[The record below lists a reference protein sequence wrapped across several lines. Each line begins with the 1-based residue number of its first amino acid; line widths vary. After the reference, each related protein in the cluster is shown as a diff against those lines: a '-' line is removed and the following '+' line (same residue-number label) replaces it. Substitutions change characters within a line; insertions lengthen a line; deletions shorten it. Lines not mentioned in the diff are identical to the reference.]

1 MSNLISSKAERDRI
15 RSEKQSKILSFL
27 LEERFSTSAVLA
39 LLLDMTPNGVQRIL
53 LKLEKNELIKAHTVD
68 FELSAWN
75 LKIWGLTPT
84 GALLASDLDEDLK
97 FFEVGR
103 TKPVTIAHSLALQ
116 RIKVISLRNGWEQW
130 ESSSR
135 MLKKA
140 NESRSTWIQVPDA
153 VARSPKGRKIAVEL
167 ERTAKTPKRY
177 VDILAN
183 YAEMMS
189 MGAVDEVVYV
199 CPEALTPRFARL
211 FHRIEKIIFKGKV
224 IPTPTGLLERFY
236 FISYE
241 EWERNARNF

>member
-15 RSEKQSKILSFL
+15 RAEKQSKILSFL

-39 LLLDMTPNGVQRIL
+39 LLLDMTPSGVQKIL

-84 GALLASDLDEDLK
+84 GALLATDLDEDLK

-103 TKPVTIAHSLALQ
+103 IKPITIAHSLALQ
-116 RIKVISLRNGWEQW
+116 RVKVVALRFGWEQW

-135 MLKKA
+135 MLKRA
-140 NESRSTWIQVPDA
+140 NESRSTWVQVPDA

-167 ERTAKTPKRY
+167 ERSAKTPKRY
-177 VDILAN
+177 VEILAN
-183 YAEMMS
+183 YAEMIS
-189 MGAVDEVVYV
+189 MGVIDEVIYV
-199 CPEALTPRFARL
+199 CPEQLTTRLERL
-211 FHRIEKIIFKGKV
+211 FHRIEKIIVKGKV
-224 IPTPTGLLERFY
+224 IPTPAGLLERFY
-236 FISYE
+236 FSSIE
-241 EWERNARNF
+241 DWEQKAANF

>member
-1 MSNLISSKAERDRI
+1 MSNLINSKLERDRI
-15 RSEKQSKILSFL
+15 RAEKQSKILSFL

-103 TKPVTIAHSLALQ
+103 IKPVTIAHSLALQ
-116 RIKVISLRNGWEQW
+116 RVKVVALRFGWEQW

-140 NESRSTWIQVPDA
+140 NESRSTWVQVPDA

-167 ERTAKTPKRY
+167 ERSAKTPKRY
-177 VDILAN
+177 VEILAN
-183 YAEMMS
+183 YAEMIS
-189 MGAVDEVVYV
+189 MGVIDEVIYV
-199 CPEALTPRFARL
+199 CPEQLTLPMERL
-211 FHRIEKIIFKGKV
+211 FHRIEKIMFKGQV

-236 FISYE
+236 FISYV
-241 EWERNARNF
+241 EWDVRAKEF

>member
-1 MSNLISSKAERDRI
+1 MSNLINSKTERDRI
-15 RSEKQSKILSFL
+15 KAQKEIKILSFL
-27 LEERFSTSAVLA
+27 LEEGYSTAKVLA
-39 LLLDMTPNGVQRIL
+39 QLLKMTPNGMQRTL
-53 LKLEKNELIKAHTVD
+53 RKMEAKELIKAHTVD

-84 GALLASDLDEDLK
+84 GALLATDLDEDLK
-97 FFEVGR
+97 FFEVR
-103 TKPVTIAHSLALQ
+103 RLKPITIAHSLALQ
-116 RIKVISLRNGWEQW
+116 RVKVVALGCEWEQW

-153 VARSPKGRKIAVEL
+153 VARSPKGRKVAIEL

-177 VDILAN
+177 VEILAN
-183 YAEMMS
+183 YAEMIS
-189 MGAVDEVVYV
+189 MGVIDEVVYV
-199 CPEALTPRFARL
+199 CPEQLTARLKRL

-241 EWERNARNF
+241 EWEKRAMDF

>member
-15 RSEKQSKILSFL
+15 KADKQSRILSFL

-39 LLLDMTPNGVQRIL
+39 LLLNMTTNGVQRTL
-53 LKLEKNELIKAHTVD
+53 RQLEKSELIKVHTVD
-68 FELSAWN
+68 FELSVWN

-84 GALLASDLDEDLK
+84 GALLATDSDEGLR

-103 TKPVTIAHSLALQ
+103 IKPITIAHSLALQ
-116 RIKVISLRNGWEQW
+116 RIKVISLSSGWEQW
-130 ESSSR
+130 ESSSS

>member
-1 MSNLISSKAERDRI
+1 MTNLISSKAERDRI
-15 RSEKQSKILSFL
+15 KADKQSKILSFL
-27 LEERFSTSAVLA
+27 WEERFSTAFVLA
-39 LLLDMTPNGVQRIL
+39 LLLNMTPNGVQRTL
-53 LKLEKNELIKAHTVD
+53 RRMENAELIKAHTID

-84 GALLASDLDEDLK
+84 GALLATDLDEDPK

-103 TKPVTIAHSLALQ
+103 IKPITIAHSLALQ
-116 RIKVISLRNGWEQW
+116 RVKVISLSSGWDHW

-140 NESRSTWIQVPDA
+140 NESRSEWIQVPDA
-153 VARSPKGRKIAVEL
+153 VARSPKGRKVAIEL

-177 VDILAN
+177 VEIFAN
-183 YAEMMS
+183 YAEMIS
-189 MGAVDEVVYV
+189 MGVIDEVIYV
-199 CPEALTPRFARL
+199 CPEQLTNRLENL

-224 IPTPTGLLERFY
+224 IPTPAGLLERFY

-241 EWERNARNF
+241 EWNVRAKEF

>member
-15 RSEKQSKILSFL
+15 TAEKQNKILSFL
-27 LEERFSTSAVLA
+27 LDERFSTSAVLA
-39 LLLDMTPNGVQRIL
+39 LLLNMTPNGVQRTL
-53 LKLEKNELIKAHTVD
+53 RRMEKAELIKAHTVD

-84 GALLASDLDEDLK
+84 GALLATDMDEDLR

-103 TKPVTIAHSLALQ
+103 IKPITIAHSLALQ
-116 RIKVISLRNGWEQW
+116 RVKVLSLSCGWNQW

-153 VARSPKGRKIAVEL
+153 VARSPKDRKVAIEL
-167 ERTAKTPKRY
+167 ERTVKTPKRY
-177 VDILAN
+177 IEILAN
-183 YAEMMS
+183 YAEMIS
-189 MGAVDEVVYV
+189 MGVIDEVIYV
-199 CPEALTPRFARL
+199 CPEQLTPRLERL

-236 FISYE
+236 FSSI
-241 EWERNARNF
+241 

>member
-15 RSEKQSKILSFL
+15 TAEKQSKILLFL
-27 LEERFSTSAVLA
+27 SEERFSTSTVLAVL
-39 LLLDMTPNGVQRIL
+39 LNMTPNGVQRIL
-53 LKLEKNELIKAHTVD
+53 RKLEKNELIKAHTVD

-84 GALLASDLDEDLK
+84 GTLLATDLDEDLK
-97 FFEVGR
+97 FFEVSR
-103 TKPVTIAHSLALQ
+103 LKPITIAHSLALQ
-116 RIKVISLRNGWEQW
+116 RVKVVALGCEWEQW

-153 VARSPKGRKIAVEL
+153 VARSPKGRKVAIEL

-177 VDILAN
+177 IEILAN
-183 YAEMMS
+183 YAEMIS
-189 MGAVDEVVYV
+189 MGVIDEVVYV
-199 CPEALTPRFARL
+199 CPEQLTTRLKRL
-211 FHRIEKIIFKGKV
+211 FHRIEKIIFKGKA
-224 IPTPTGLLERFY
+224 IPTPIGLLERFY

-241 EWERNARNF
+241 EWEKRAMDF